1 MEVQIFKLWLVET
14 VTYKSLI
21 HIARFPQEV
30 LRAEIL
36 LSQNYRETHA
46 CLRWTPQDTSS
57 RAQYRT
63 PTKGKGKNPN
73 GLPLGSFRT
82 LSAKKD
88 FEVIPSSS
96 FVK

>member
-21 HIARFPQEV
+21 HTAHFPQEV

-46 CLRWTPQDTSS
+46 CLCWTPQDASL
-57 RAQYRT
+57 RA
-63 PTKGKGKNPN
+63 
-73 GLPLGSFRT
+73 
-82 LSAKKD
+82 
-88 FEVIPSSS
+88 
-96 FVK
+96 